1 MRVTPEMKT
10 EGGERLDKLAD
21 FLGTDEVTGIKVT
34 QDRGEV
40 RIIAD
45 STSYPNEA
53 IDLDPDTADML
64 ADLLH
69 QRAREARA

>member
-1 MRVTPEMKT
+1 MKT

-45 STSYPNEA
+45 STWHPSRH
-53 IDLDPDTADML
+53 IDMDPADID
-64 ADLLH
+64 DLCELL
-69 QRAREARA
+69 QEKKREALR